1 MSAASLSLSQSH
13 TNFFWCQPRTM
24 QGKELGKYASSL
36 SKYKLNADGLEAEMV
51 VEEARLKVV

>member
-1 MSAASLSLSQSH
+1 
-13 TNFFWCQPRTM
+13 M